1 MKPAGAG
8 MSSGPPETDERG
20 PGAIVFVALLA
31 GVDLGLVA
39 S

>member
-8 MSSGPPETDERG
+8 DVVWTARNRRTRT
-20 PGAIVFVALLA
+20 GAIVFVALLA